1 MSEDQSDRVSLT
13 VVLALGANALVAIAK
28 SVVAVITGSA
38 AMVAEAAH
46 SWADTGNEIFLLVAV
61 RRAARAADRA
71 HPLGYGRAAYVW
83 SMIAAFGLFTVG
95 AAVSVIHGVQSLGAA
110 EEDVN
115 HLIAYVVLGIAFVL
129 EGTSFLQ
136 ARRQARAMAAK
147 ARMSSWEYIG
157 STSNPTLRAVY
168 FEDASALIGLVVAA
182 TALALHQL
190 TGQPVWDAVGSIM
203 VGLLLAVVAVVLL
216 QRNMAFLVGQVA
228 DVRVR
233 ERVLAL
239 LHSRP
244 EVETVSYLHLEYVG
258 PERLLV
264 IGAVDITGDEPEHEV
279 ARRLQQ
285 LENALEEHPEVQRA
299 VLSLAAPGGEPIEA
313 AD

>member
-1 MSEDQSDRVSLT
+1 MSEDLSDRVSLT

-46 SWADTGNEIFLLVAV
+46 SWADTGNEIFLLVAE

-115 HLIAYVVLGIAFVL
+115 HLIAYVVLAIAFVL

>member
-1 MSEDQSDRVSLT
+1 M
-13 VVLALGANALVAIAK
+13 
-28 SVVAVITGSA
+28 
-38 AMVAEAAH
+38 
-46 SWADTGNEIFLLVAV
+46 
-61 RRAARAADRA
+61 
-71 HPLGYGRAAYVW
+71 
-83 SMIAAFGLFTVG
+83 
-95 AAVSVIHGVQSLGAA
+95 
-110 EEDVN
+110 
-115 HLIAYVVLGIAFVL
+115 
-129 EGTSFLQ
+129 
-136 ARRQARAMAAK
+136 
-147 ARMSSWEYIG
+147 
-157 STSNPTLRAVY
+157 
-168 FEDASALIGLVVAA
+168 VAA

-190 TGQPVWDAVGSIM
+190 TGQPVWDAVGSIV

>member
-46 SWADTGNEIFLLVAV
+46 SWADTGNEIFLLVAE

-115 HLIAYVVLGIAFVL
+115 HLIAYVVLAIAFVL

-168 FEDASALIGLVVAA
+168 FEDASA
-182 TALALHQL
+182 
-190 TGQPVWDAVGSIM
+190 
-203 VGLLLAVVAVVLL
+203 
-216 QRNMAFLVGQVA
+216 
-228 DVRVR
+228 
-233 ERVLAL
+233 
-239 LHSRP
+239 
-244 EVETVSYLHLEYVG
+244 
-258 PERLLV
+258 
-264 IGAVDITGDEPEHEV
+264 
-279 ARRLQQ
+279 
-285 LENALEEHPEVQRA
+285 
-299 VLSLAAPGGEPIEA
+299 
-313 AD
+313 

>member
-46 SWADTGNEIFLLVAV
+46 SWADTGNEIFLLVAE

-115 HLIAYVVLGIAFVL
+115 HLIAYVVLAIAFVL